1 MAPFDRH
8 EVKSGFK
15 NDNQRTLR
23 NNRGLDT
30 LDYKGNFCYEYEE
43 LLFDGMTP
51 GQFIEVQALE
61 VQARED
67 LDLSRSAP
75 IPHEALEHLGWVS
88 RASLTVTILN
98 PNEAFKDQARDYTLD
113 DSGKLTVKKDLVKV
127 LVGVVLPH
135 VAPSGVSTFELCQD
149 GECVKAGQVST
160 FGSTTKQADKPS
172 EQQIDENNY
181 YIAETE
187 VTAVMDKQGWTVEK
201 DLEAKMTYSMV
212 GNLPQPVVI
221 VPGRR
226 VILSPKEK
234 RSHYGNLLD
243 GYDI

>member
-1 MAPFDRH
+1 M
-8 EVKSGFK
+8 
-15 NDNQRTLR
+15 
-23 NNRGLDT
+23 
-30 LDYKGNFCYEYEE
+30 
-43 LLFDGMTP
+43 
-51 GQFIEVQALE
+51 
-61 VQARED
+61 
-67 LDLSRSAP
+67 
-75 IPHEALEHLGWVS
+75 
-88 RASLTVTILN
+88 
-98 PNEAFKDQARDYTLD
+98 
-113 DSGKLTVKKDLVKV
+113 
-127 LVGVVLPH
+127 
-135 VAPSGVSTFELCQD
+135 
-149 GECVKAGQVST
+149 ST

-234 RSHYGNLLD
+234 EISAASTWMALTACQFQADPLTF
-243 GYDI
+243 